1 VFQILA
7 QFAPDDVV
15 ADTRARLEAGGVG
28 WGDLKNQLADVLE
41 ERLAPMRERYEVL
54 MEPGSELDDVLAR
67 GGEVARDRAR
77 RVLRSVRDAIG
88 IGASG
93 S

>member
-1 VFQILA
+1 
-7 QFAPDDVV
+7 
-15 ADTRARLEAGGVG
+15 
-28 WGDLKNQLADVLE
+28 
-41 ERLAPMRERYEVL
+41 